1 MTARLRSV
9 GTAALL
15 ALLFGAFAF
24 ANLSQWHKT
33 GRPSGLGAMILA
45 GVIALLFIFRRPA
58 VATSGRLVAW
68 VAAPVGTFT
77 ILLARP
83 VATSHAGVTPVF
95 EAMQLGGLILALA
108 GIGVLGRS
116 FGLVAAN
123 RGVKT
128 TGLYG
133 LVRHPLYSAY
143 LLVDGG
149 YVLENLS
156 VRNVTLVLMA
166 LSAQMVRI
174 REEERVLVE
183 DRSYR
188 DYCRRVRYRLVPLV
202 Y

>member
-1 MTARLRSV
+1 VIPRLVSV
-9 GTAALL
+9 GSAALL
-15 ALLFGAFAF
+15 ALLFGGFAY
-24 ANLSQWHKT
+24 ANLLHWHET
-33 GRPSGLGAMILA
+33 GRPSGLGAMILS
-45 GVIALLFIFRRPA
+45 GVMALLFIFRRPA
-58 VATSGRLVAW
+58 VATSGRFVAW
-68 VAAPVGTFT
+68 AAAPVGTFT

-83 VATSHAGVTPVF
+83 VATSHAGFTPAF
-95 EAMQLGGLILALA
+95 EAMQLGGLVLALA

-133 LVRHPLYSAY
+133 FVRHPLYSAY
-143 LLVDGG
+143 FLVDCG

-156 VRNVTLVLMA
+156 VRNLGLLVIA
-166 LSAQMVRI
+166 LAAQLVRI

-183 DRSYR
+183 DHSYV
-188 DYCRRVRYRLVPLV
+188 DYCQRVRYRLVPLV

>member
-1 MTARLRSV
+1 MGARLRSV

-15 ALLFGAFAF
+15 ALLFGAFAY
-24 ANLSQWHKT
+24 ANLLHWHET

-45 GVIALLFIFRRPA
+45 AVIALLFVFRRPA

-68 VAAPVGTFT
+68 VAAPVGTFA
-77 ILLARP
+77 ILAARP
-83 VATSHAGVTPVF
+83 TTSTHASLTPVF
-95 EAMQLGGLILALA
+95 EATQLVGLLLALA

-128 TGLYG
+128 SGLYRF
-133 LVRHPLYSAY
+133 VRHPLYSAY

-156 VRNVTLVLMA
+156 VRNVTLLA
-166 LSAQMVRI
+166 IGLSAQLLRI

-183 DRSYR
+183 DRSYH
-188 DYCRRVRYRLVPLV
+188 DYCQRVRYRLVPLV